1 MGEEFVG
8 EKYMGEKPVGENLW
22 MLLVILRFSV
32 VSRFLAKVS
41 VTCSWLE
48 YLLAFVWDVAGA
60 AICQTLDFSHTHN
73 SLSHTATLTHTTL
86 SHTHTLCVAGVV
98 PMALGCLCWR
108 AWVPL
113 LFVWQAWHLVHSVWQ
128 AWHLVTSTSLCVAGV
143 AIQIPKL

>member
-1 MGEEFVG
+1 MKSRWVKSIQYMGAKSAGEKSVGKQFVGEKWGEEFVG

-60 AICQTLDFSHTHN
+60 AICQTLDFSHTRQ
-73 SLSHTATLTHTTL
+73 LSLTHSN
-86 SHTHTLCVAGVV
+86 SHTHN
-98 PMALGCLCWR
+98 ALSHHTH
-108 AWVPL
+108 
-113 LFVWQAWHLVHSVWQ
+113 FV
-128 AWHLVTSTSLCVAGV
+128 
-143 AIQIPKL
+143 